1 MPAPA
6 DLVEAPLSVALLC
19 MPLGCPPDPPYEPMG
34 ICTLMLK
41 IALGSIAPFM
51 PMLEIVLGL
60 PGSIL
65 DIPTLPALALDL
77 PELPWIAIDLPDLPP
92 IPILDFEVGGLDLP
106 AWDGFA
112 LGALIFGLLMIPL
125 DLALGLLS
133 FDIPDLSFDGML
145 ELVLGAIAAGLKL
158 PALMLPTLGL
168 LDLAICIIALILLP
182 IMLILAAV
190 EPFLGD
196 IAESQKKDENGDP
209 MVDKN
214 GDPIL
219 IGPIVLPSPADMGE
233 NLTDDEKRA
242 KAEAALA
249 RLVATEAAAALAA
262 QKSAGMD
269 DDSASGH
276 SSKSRARW
284 QPKLGDDFYG

>member
-6 DLVEAPLSVALLC
+6 DLVAPLLTPAELC

-34 ICTLMLK
+34 ICTLILK

-51 PMLEIVLGL
+51 PMIEVVLGL

-65 DIPTLPALALDL
+65 DIPGLPALALDL

-92 IPILDFEVGGLDLP
+92 IPILDFEIGGLDLP

-125 DLALGLLS
+125 DIAIGLLS

-145 ELVLGAIAAGLKL
+145 ELVLGALAVGLDL

-168 LDLAICIIALILLP
+168 LDLAICIIALILFP
-182 IMLILAAV
+182 IMLILGAV
-190 EPFLGD
+190 QPFLGD
-196 IAESQKKDENGDP
+196 IAEEQKKDDEGNP
-209 MVDKN
+209 MYDDN

-219 IGPIVLPSPADMGE
+219 IGEIVLPSEEDLGA

-242 KAEAALA
+242 KAEAVLA
-249 RLVATEAAAALAA
+249 KMVAKEAAEERAQRQAALRKEE
-262 QKSAGMD
+262 QAGNKKRRR
-269 DDSASGH
+269 SGW
-276 SSKSRARW
+276 K
-284 QPKLGDDFYG
+284 PGLGDDFYG